1 MKSVTSGMMA
11 AMVGAAMLPAMLTG
25 CESSTS
31 SHEMAMVGNRPLV
44 KETAVEQSPVSDA
57 GGLGFFDA
65 LEAKPLASQDDAIH
79 SMLLL
84 GTGVSGGTYEQRV
97 AMAKKLGY
105 VDGSFGSPARQAVTM
120 GEIASMAT
128 RILEGKPTATQ
139 EDAMARLV
147 RREIVPA
154 AGRANQGMTGAQL
167 VSITGG
173 VRDAMTMEG
182 VQRVAAPKMWEVMAA
197 VENPEP
203 VVEPVAVAATPAAK
217 PVLGATPVVASTPKG
232 MTAGRNEPMPPDA
245 TAVSDVALSEIG
257 KGEQRRPVAVV
268 ATLPPSGATASAPA
282 GTTNASGLNPM
293 AGGMAASNVPPALQ
307 GKGRA
312 EPLPQIPVGT
322 QPPAIELQDPSR
334 KPSVITPDEKVF
346 TPGQPKG
353 KSGGKVNTS
362 KPVVKPVE
370 PKKDAPAKDGAK
382 GEAENEWTNGK
393 PVKEKTAGADEPK

>member
-128 RILEGKPTATQ
+128 RILEGKPAATQ

-167 VSITGG
+167 VSIAGG
-173 VRDAMTMEG
+173 VRDAMTQEG

-203 VVEPVAVAATPAAK
+203 VAVAATPAAN
-217 PVLGATPVVASTPKG
+217 PVVAAMPVVASAPKA
-232 MTAGRNEPMPPDA
+232 MTAGRHEPMPPEA
-245 TAVSDVALSEIG
+245 TAVSGVALSEIG

-268 ATLPPSGATASAPA
+268 ATVPPSGATASAPA

-322 QPPAIELQDPSR
+322 QQPAIELQDPSG
-334 KPSVITPDEKVF
+334 KPSVIMPDEKVF

-362 KPVVKPVE
+362 KPVVKPAE
-370 PKKDAPAKDGAK
+370 PKKDAAAKDGAK

-393 PVKEKTAGADEPK
+393 PVREKTAGADEPK

>member
-1 MKSVTSGMMA
+1 MKSVTNGMLA
-11 AMVGAAMLPAMLTG
+11 AMVGAAMLPAVLTG

-31 SHEMAMVGNRPLV
+31 PHEMAMVGNRPLV
-44 KETAVEQSPVSDA
+44 KETAVEQSPASDT
-57 GGLGFFDA
+57 GGLAFFDA

-128 RILEGKPTATQ
+128 RILEGKSAATQ

-167 VSITGG
+167 VSIAGG
-173 VRDAMTMEG
+173 VRDAMSQEG

-203 VVEPVAVAATPAAK
+203 VVAQPVIVAASPEAK
-217 PVLGATPVVASTPKG
+217 PVMAAAPVVTSAPKG
-232 MTAGRNEPMPPDA
+232 MTAGRNEPMPPEA
-245 TAVSDVALSEIG
+245 TAVSGVSLSEIG
-257 KGEQRRPVAVV
+257 KGDTRRPVAVV
-268 ATLPPSGATASAPA
+268 ATVPPSAATAIAPA

-293 AGGMAASNVPPALQ
+293 AAGMAASNVPPALQ

-322 QPPAIELQDPSR
+322 QPPAIELQDPSG

-362 KPVVKPVE
+362 KPVVKPAD
-370 PKKDAPAKDGAK
+370 PKKDAARGDAG
-382 GEAENEWTNGK
+382 NEWMSGK
-393 PVKEKTAGADEPK
+393 PVKDKTAGADEPK

>member
-11 AMVGAAMLPAMLTG
+11 AMAGAVMLCG

-31 SHEMAMVGNRPLV
+31 SQEVAMVGNRPLV
-44 KETAVEQSPVSDA
+44 KETAVEAAPVSDA

-105 VDGSFGSPARQAVTM
+105 VDSGFASPARQAVTM

-128 RILEGKPTATQ
+128 RILEGKPAATQ

-147 RREIVPA
+147 RREIAPA
-154 AGRANQGMTGAQL
+154 AARANQGMTGAQL
-167 VSITGG
+167 VSIAGG
-173 VRDAMTMEG
+173 VRDAMTTEG

-203 VVEPVAVAATPAAK
+203 VE
-217 PVLGATPVVASTPKG
+217 
-232 MTAGRNEPMPPDA
+232 
-245 TAVSDVALSEIG
+245 
-257 KGEQRRPVAVV
+257 PVAVV
-268 ATLPPSGATASAPA
+268 ATPTPVSAQAAASSAPTGTTVGHNEPMPPEAATASGVSLNEIGKNEPRQPVPVVAKVSPAGATATAAAPA

-293 AGGMAASNVPPALQ
+293 SSGMAASNIPPALQ

-322 QPPAIELQDPSR
+322 QPPAIELQDPNS
-334 KPSVITPDEKVF
+334 KPSVIMPNEKVY

-353 KSGGKVNTS
+353 TEGSKVNTS
-362 KPVVKPVE
+362 KPVVKPAD
-370 PKKDAPAKDGAK
+370 PKKDGAK
-382 GEAENEWTNGK
+382 KEAAENEWTSGK
-393 PVKEKTAGADEPK
+393 PLKPKTAGADEPR